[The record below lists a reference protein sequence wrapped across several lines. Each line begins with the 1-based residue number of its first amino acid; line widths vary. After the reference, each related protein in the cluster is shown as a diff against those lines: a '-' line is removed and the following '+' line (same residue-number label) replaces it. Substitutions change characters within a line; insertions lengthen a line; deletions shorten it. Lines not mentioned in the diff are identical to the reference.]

1 MSRRQARE
9 IALQAL
15 YQLDVNPSAPE
26 GADSELLA
34 LDAALG
40 ESEENV
46 SAKTRGY
53 AQTLVHGT
61 REHIEALDAAIAE
74 KSKGWKVSR
83 MAVIDRNIARMA
95 VYEMRFAEEAVD
107 AGTAIDEAVEL
118 AKKYGADESPKFLN
132 GVLGAMVKKSGKSD
146 EKK

>member
-15 YQLDVNPSAPE
+15 YQLDVNPPTE
-26 GADSELLA
+26 GADGEMLA
-34 LDAALG
+34 LDAALD
-40 ESEENV
+40 EAEEDV
-46 SAKTRGY
+46 SKKTRDY
-53 AQTLVHGT
+53 ATGLVQGT
-61 REHIEALDAAIAE
+61 RGHLVSIDEVIGA
-74 KSKGWKVSR
+74 KSKGWKVER

-95 VYEMRFAEEAVD
+95 VYEMKYAETAVD
-107 AGTAIDEAVEL
+107 AGVAIDEAIEL

-132 GVLGAMVKKSGKSD
+132 GVLGAMVQKGQKKS

>member
-15 YQLDVNPSAPE
+15 YQLDVNPPAE
-26 GADSELLA
+26 GADGELLA
-34 LDAALG
+34 LDAALD
-40 ESEENV
+40 EAEEDV
-46 SAKTRGY
+46 SKKTRDY
-53 AQTLVHGT
+53 ATGLVQGT
-61 REHIEALDAAIAE
+61 RSHLASIDEVFGV
-74 KSKGWKVSR
+74 KSKGWKVER

-95 VYEMRFAEEAVD
+95 VYEMQYAETAVD
-107 AGTAIDEAVEL
+107 AGVAIDEAIEL

-132 GVLGAMVKKSGKSD
+132 GVLGAMVPKGQKTG

>member
-15 YQLDVNPSAPE
+15 YQLDVNPPTE
-26 GADSELLA
+26 GADGEMLA
-34 LDAALG
+34 LDAALD
-40 ESEENV
+40 EAEEDV
-46 SAKTRGY
+46 SKKTRDY
-53 AQTLVHGT
+53 ATGLVQGT
-61 REHIEALDAAIAE
+61 RGHLVSIDEVIGA
-74 KSKGWKVSR
+74 KSKGWKVER

-95 VYEMRFAEEAVD
+95 VYEMQYAETAVD
-107 AGTAIDEAVEL
+107 AGVAIDEAIEL

-132 GVLGAMVKKSGKSD
+132 GVLGAMVQKKKKKG

>member
-15 YQLDVNPSAPE
+15 YQLDVNPPTE
-26 GADSELLA
+26 GADGEMLA
-34 LDAALG
+34 LDAALD
-40 ESEENV
+40 EAEEDV
-46 SAKTRGY
+46 SKKTRDY
-53 AQTLVHGT
+53 ATGLVQGT
-61 REHIEALDAAIAE
+61 RGHLVSIDEVIGA
-74 KSKGWKVSR
+74 KSKGWKVER

-95 VYEMRFAEEAVD
+95 VYEMQYSETAVD
-107 AGTAIDEAVEL
+107 AGVAIDEAIEL

-132 GVLGAMVKKSGKSD
+132 GVLGAMVPKGQKKG

>member
-15 YQLDVNPSAPE
+15 YQLDVNPPTE
-26 GADSELLA
+26 GADGEMLA
-34 LDAALG
+34 LDAALD
-40 ESEENV
+40 EAEEDV
-46 SAKTRGY
+46 SKKTRDY
-53 AQTLVHGT
+53 ATGLVQGT
-61 REHIEALDAAIAE
+61 RGHLASIDEVIGA
-74 KSKGWKVSR
+74 KSKGWKVER

-95 VYEMRFAEEAVD
+95 VYEMQYAETAVD
-107 AGTAIDEAVEL
+107 AGVAIDEAIEL

-132 GVLGAMVKKSGKSD
+132 GVLGAMVPKGQKKG

>member
-15 YQLDVNPSAPE
+15 YQLDVNPPAE
-26 GADSELLA
+26 GADGEVLA
-34 LDAALG
+34 LDAALD
-40 ESEENV
+40 EAEEDV
-46 SAKTRGY
+46 SAKTRDY
-53 AQTLVHGT
+53 AAGLVHGT
-61 REHIEALDAAIAE
+61 RRYLSVLDEAIGA
-74 KSKGWKVSR
+74 KSKGWKVAR

-95 VYEMRFAEEAVD
+95 VYEMKYAETAVD
-107 AGTAIDEAVEL
+107 AGVAIDEAIEL

-132 GVLGAMVKKSGKSD
+132 GVLGAMVQKGQKKS